1 MTMKKKFGFLS
12 VLIPLFLVFLVGCSN
27 KITQDDLKENKW
39 VVESPEEDNPNMILS
54 FSDHVMSMTI
64 DIDSFVTTPRDEWEA
79 MGEEFAKTLI
89 EQMEIKTEYSIE
101 NNEITIQNPDDSD
114 EVVTYEF
121 SREDDNILFMPPKD
135 DEELE
140 QMTLIPYVEKTEETS
155 SSSVE

>member
-79 MGEEFAKTLI
+79 MGEELAKTLI

-101 NNEITIQNPDDSD
+101 NNEITIQNP
-114 EVVTYEF
+114 
-121 SREDDNILFMPPKD
+121 KW
-135 DEELE
+135 
-140 QMTLIPYVEKTEETS
+140 
-155 SSSVE
+155 